1 MMPLYFFHI
10 VHPNSSPV
18 LDDEG
23 EQFEDIETARAD
35 AVASIRE
42 IVADAIKHGRKVSE
56 LAIQIAD
63 ETGKVLDIA
72 TVGDF
77 RLGPQP

>member
-1 MMPLYFFHI
+1 MMPRYFFHI

-23 EQFEDIETARAD
+23 EPFENIETARAD

-42 IVADAIKHGRKVSE
+42 IAADAIKHGRKMSG

-63 ETGKVLDIA
+63 ETGKVLDTA
-72 TVGDF
+72 TAGDF